1 MVSMLD
7 HWEGRGSQTKKVCV
21 SVCVHVC
28 VHVFDGSR
36 DQLEHARFGD
46 PK

>member
-21 SVCVHVC
+21 SVCM
-28 VHVFDGSR
+28 HVFDGSR